1 MEDKEDIIQVVTAT
15 MEARE
20 DTTLTVMA
28 TKEDKV
34 ATILVEEVVK
44 EGREGITRDM
54 EAREDKVDIIR
65 VEVEGREDIIL
76 DKEAKEDKV
85 DIILAEV
92 EAMEGSEDI
101 IPEETATKVDR
112 EGREGTILEEMDITM
127 EEVVVDIILDDLVMT
142 TETLRRRS
150 IGRLLGQLLEVRTA
164 VQMILLVLVLADY
177 QLYSCSSCC
186 CCGDSSNG
194 CGGSLRGEEAIQR
207 GAAIRFVKS
216 CNQICNL
223 VPQSDL

>member
-34 ATILVEEVVK
+34 ATILVEEEVK
-44 EGREGITRDM
+44 EGR
-54 EAREDKVDIIR
+54 VDIT
-65 VEVEGREDIIL
+65 L

-92 EAMEGSEDI
+92 EAREGREDI
-101 IPEETATKVDR
+101 ILEETATKVDR
-112 EGREGTILEEMDITM
+112 GDREGTIPEEMDITM

-142 TETLRRRS
+142 TETLRKRS
-150 IGRLLGQLLEVRTA
+150 IGRLLGQSLEVRTA
-164 VQMILLVLVLADY
+164 VQMLLLVLADY
-177 QLYSCSSCC
+177 QLYACFSCC
-186 CCGDSSNG
+186 CCGDSSDG

-207 GAAIRFVKS
+207 GAAI
-216 CNQICNL
+216 
-223 VPQSDL
+223 

>member
-34 ATILVEEVVK
+34 ATILVEEEVK
-44 EGREGITRDM
+44 EGREDITL
-54 EAREDKVDIIR
+54 DKAGA
-65 VEVEGREDIIL
+65 VEVKEDIIL
-76 DKEAKEDKV
+76 V
-85 DIILAEV
+85 
-92 EAMEGSEDI
+92 
-101 IPEETATKVDR
+101 ETATKVD
-112 EGREGTILEEMDITM
+112 REGTILEEMDITM

-150 IGRLLGQLLEVRTA
+150 IGRLLGQSLEVRTA
-164 VQMILLVLVLADY
+164 VQMLLLVIVLADY

-186 CCGDSSNG
+186 CCGNSSNG
-194 CGGSLRGEEAIQR
+194 SGGSLRGEEAIQR

-216 CNQICNL
+216 CNQICNRRRNEICGKL
-223 VPQSDL
+223 QTCK

>member
-1 MEDKEDIIQVVTAT
+1 MEDKEDIIQVVTANL
-15 MEARE
+15 EARE

-44 EGREGITRDM
+44 EGRE
-54 EAREDKVDIIR
+54 
-65 VEVEGREDIIL
+65 DIIL

-92 EAMEGSEDI
+92 EAMEGREDI
-101 IPEETATKVDR
+101 IPEETATRVDS
-112 EGREGTILEEMDITM
+112 EDREGTILEEMDITM
-127 EEVVVDIILDDLVMT
+127 EEVVVDIILDDLLMT
-142 TETLRRRS
+142 TETLRKRS
-150 IGRLLGQLLEVRTA
+150 IGRLLRQLLEVRTA
-164 VQMILLVLVLADY
+164 VQMLLLVIVLADY

-223 VPQSDL
+223 VLQSDL

>member
-20 DTTLTVMA
+20 DTTLIVVA

-34 ATILVEEVVK
+34 ATILVEEEVK
-44 EGREGITRDM
+44 EGREGITR
-54 EAREDKVDIIR
+54 
-65 VEVEGREDIIL
+65 

-92 EAMEGSEDI
+92 EAMEGREDI
-101 IPEETATKVDR
+101 IPEETATRVDR
-112 EGREGTILEEMDITM
+112 EDREGTILGEMDITM
-127 EEVVVDIILDDLVMT
+127 EEVVVDIILDDLMMT

>member
-20 DTTLTVMA
+20 DTTLIVVA

-92 EAMEGSEDI
+92 EAMEGREDI
-101 IPEETATKVDR
+101 IPEETATRVDR
-112 EGREGTILEEMDITM
+112 EDREGTILGETFLNKGATPAWARVCGRSPAVPSLRMGGDGHYNGGGGSGYNPGRPDDDDGNPEEKINWK
-127 EEVVVDIILDDLVMT
+127 VVGPIVGGKDSCSNDSFSLSVSRLS
-142 TETLRRRS
+142 TLFMF
-150 IGRLLGQLLEVRTA
+150 QLL
-164 VQMILLVLVLADY
+164 LLW
-177 QLYSCSSCC
+177 
-186 CCGDSSNG
+186 
-194 CGGSLRGEEAIQR
+194 
-207 GAAIRFVKS
+207 
-216 CNQICNL
+216 
-223 VPQSDL
+223 

>member
-34 ATILVEEVVK
+34 ATILVEEEVK
-44 EGREGITRDM
+44 EGREGITR
-54 EAREDKVDIIR
+54 
-65 VEVEGREDIIL
+65 

-92 EAMEGSEDI
+92 EAMEGREDI
-101 IPEETATKVDR
+101 IPEKTATKVDR
-112 EGREGTILEEMDITM
+112 EDREGTILGEMDITM
-127 EEVVVDIILDDLVMT
+127 EEVVVDIILDDLLKT

-150 IGRLLGQLLEVRTA
+150 IGRLLGQSLEVRTA
-164 VQMILLVLVLADY
+164 VQMLLLVIVLADY

-186 CCGDSSNG
+186 CCGNSSNG
-194 CGGSLRGEEAIQR
+194 SGGSLRGEEAIQR

-223 VPQSDL
+223 VP

>member
-44 EGREGITRDM
+44 EGREDIT
-54 EAREDKVDIIR
+54 
-65 VEVEGREDIIL
+65 L

-85 DIILAEV
+85 DIIRVQV
-92 EAMEGSEDI
+92 EAREGREDI
-101 IPEETATKVDR
+101 ILEETATKVDR
-112 EGREGTILEEMDITM
+112 GDREGTIPEEMDITM

-142 TETLRRRS
+142 TETLRKRS
-150 IGRLLGQLLEVRTA
+150 IGRLLDQSLEVRTA
-164 VQMILLVLVLADY
+164 VQMLLLVIVLADY

-186 CCGDSSNG
+186 CCGNSSNG
-194 CGGSLRGEEAIQR
+194 SGGSLRGEEAIQR

-216 CNQICNL
+216 CNHICNL
-223 VPQSDL
+223 GPQSGL

>member
-28 TKEDKV
+28 TKEDKA

-44 EGREGITRDM
+44 EGREDIT
-54 EAREDKVDIIR
+54 
-65 VEVEGREDIIL
+65 L

-85 DIILAEV
+85 DTIRVEV
-92 EAMEGSEDI
+92 EAREDKVDI
-101 IPEETATKVDR
+101 ILVEVEAREDRVDIILEETATKVDR
-112 EGREGTILEEMDITM
+112 GDREGTIPEEMDITM

-142 TETLRRRS
+142 TETLRKRS
-150 IGRLLGQLLEVRTA
+150 IGRLLGQLLEVRTS
-164 VQMILLVLVLADY
+164 VQMLLLVLVLADY
-177 QLYSCSSCC
+177 QLYACFSCC
-186 CCGDSSNG
+186 CCGDSSDG

-207 GAAIRFVKS
+207 GAAI
-216 CNQICNL
+216 
-223 VPQSDL
+223 